1 MTQSRTLMEHSPVAA
16 RLVHASKRYGDHVAV
31 DALDLT
37 LHAGETLA
45 LLGPNGAGKTT
56 AIRLLLGLARPT
68 GGSAEIFG
76 RDPRERRT
84 RERVGAMLQVSNV
97 PATLTVAEHLALFA
111 SYYPRPFP
119 LRDVIELACLQ
130 SLTKRRFEA
139 LSGGER
145 QRLFFALAICGNPDV
160 LFLDEPSAGLD
171 VETRE
176 TLWTGVREL
185 VARGKSVLLTTHY
198 LHEADALAHRIV
210 LLSAGAVLAEG
221 TPAEL
226 KALATDGNG
235 APATLERAYLSL
247 MKAVA

>member
-1 MTQSRTLMEHSPVAA
+1 MMQLETPDHAPIAA
-16 RLVHASKRYGDHVAV
+16 RLAHVTKRYGGHIAV

-37 LHAGETLA
+37 LYAGETLA

-68 GGSAEIFG
+68 TGSAQIFG
-76 RDPRERRT
+76 RDPRERAA

-97 PATLTVAEHLALFA
+97 PATLTVTEHLELFA
-111 SYYPRPFP
+111 SYYPRP
-119 LRDVIELACLQ
+119 LALHDVVELACLQ
-130 SLTKRRFEA
+130 SIAKRRFGA

-145 QRLFFALAICGNPDV
+145 QRLFFALAICGDPDV

-176 TLWTGVREL
+176 TLWNGVREL

-210 LLSAGAVLAEG
+210 LLSAGAVLAQG

-226 KALATDGNG
+226 KAFATHGDGE
-235 APATLERAYLSL
+235 APTLERAYLSL